1 MFHSI
6 KAKIIT
12 IYSLVM
18 IAFTSLLLFTIF
30 INERERMI
38 DLELAKST
46 EISQMH
52 ASMLSHD
59 FAKDVAMLTIL
70 SDDFDPIKNDKTTIV
85 KLLKRLMGVGG
96 NGFINAVY
104 IDKNLTLTDVNGN
117 VMKAENSTF
126 LSGKQWD
133 GKEYNITNPIITRF
147 EENPVIMVTVPIRDK
162 GNKWAGSLA
171 AAIPM
176 TLLSQKLS
184 SIKLGKESYAW
195 LTDAEG
201 LVVSH
206 PVTKFIMV
214 NKISTE
220 ESVNFPG
227 LNEIVKQT
235 KVQNSGYGR
244 YLDKVLDES
253 KVVTFS
259 KLDYLPGWILFVT
272 TEESEIFTDLY
283 ELLFNVLILS
293 FLLMAVFLIFISQ
306 LSDKVTKPIIQL
318 TKEIK
323 AVVNSKRDY
332 FEGVD
337 SKDEIGQL
345 SKAFQSSFKK
355 IRLHTAHLEKMVNQR
370 TEEISSKNALLKEQN
385 NKLEELVSKDP
396 LTHLYNRRAFMSL
409 LELEISR
416 AKRHGFVITLAI
428 LDIDH
433 FKKVNDTFGHNI
445 GDEVLCRFAN
455 ELVNNMRQEDLI
467 CRWGGEEFVI
477 LLWETTVDV
486 TLSRMNQIRENISGI
501 EYDTV
506 GKVTFST
513 GMATME
519 KAEDFKSWLHRA
531 DEALYKAKESGR
543 NCIVKN

>member
-6 KAKIIT
+6 KAKIII

-18 IAFTSLLLFTIF
+18 IVFTSLLLFTIF

-52 ASMLSHD
+52 AGMLSQD
-59 FAKDVAMLTIL
+59 FAKDVAMLTML
-70 SDDFDPIKNDKTTIV
+70 SGDFDPIKNDKATIV
-85 KLLKRLMGVGG
+85 ELLKRLMEVEG

-104 IDKNLTLTDVNGN
+104 IDKDLTLTDVNGN
-117 VMKAENSTF
+117 MMKVEHSTF
-126 LSGKQWD
+126 LQGKQWD
-133 GKEYNITNPIITRF
+133 GKEYNITNPIISRF
-147 EENPVIMVTVPIRDK
+147 EESPVIMITVPIRDID
-162 GNKWAGSLA
+162 NNWTGSLA
-171 AAIPM
+171 AAVPM
-176 TLLSQKLS
+176 TLLPQKLS

-195 LTDAEG
+195 LVDAEG

-206 PVTKFIMV
+206 PITEFIMA

-227 LNEIVKQT
+227 FNEIVKQT

-244 YLDKVLDES
+244 YMDKVLDES

-272 TEESEIFTDLY
+272 TEESEIFAELY
-283 ELLFNVLILS
+283 EILFNVLIISL
-293 FLLMAVFLIFISQ
+293 LLMAVFLIFISQ

-323 AVVNSKRDY
+323 AVVNSKREY

-337 SKDEIGQL
+337 SNDEIGQL

-355 IRLHTAHLEKMVNQR
+355 IRLHTVHLEKMVNQR
-370 TEEISSKNALLKEQN
+370 TEEISSKNALLNEQN
-385 NKLEELVSKDP
+385 IKLEELVSKDP

-409 LELEISR
+409 LDKELSR
-416 AKRHGFVITLAI
+416 AKRHSSTTTLAI

-445 GDEVLCRFAN
+445 GDEVLCRFAS
-455 ELVNNMRQEDLI
+455 ELVNNMRLEDLI
-467 CRWGGEEFVI
+467 CRWGGEEFVV
-477 LLWETTVDV
+477 LLWGTTADDAF
-486 TLSRMNQIRENISGI
+486 SSMNQIRENISNV
-501 EYDTV
+501 EFDTV

>member
-6 KAKIIT
+6 KAKIII

-18 IAFTSLLLFTIF
+18 IVFTSLLLFTIF

-52 ASMLSHD
+52 AGMLSQD
-59 FAKDVAMLTIL
+59 FAKDVAMLTML
-70 SDDFDPIKNDKTTIV
+70 SGDFDPIKNDKATIV
-85 KLLKRLMGVGG
+85 ELLKRLMEVEG

-104 IDKNLTLTDVNGN
+104 IDKDLTLTDVNGN
-117 VMKAENSTF
+117 MMKVEHSTF
-126 LSGKQWD
+126 LQGKQWD
-133 GKEYNITNPIITRF
+133 GKEYNITNPIISRF
-147 EENPVIMVTVPIRDK
+147 EESPVIMITVPIRDID
-162 GNKWAGSLA
+162 NNWTGSLA
-171 AAIPM
+171 AAVPM
-176 TLLSQKLS
+176 TLLPQKLS

-195 LTDAEG
+195 LVDAEG

-206 PVTKFIMV
+206 PITEFIMA

-227 LNEIVKQT
+227 FNEIVKQT

-244 YLDKVLDES
+244 YMDKVLDES

-272 TEESEIFTDLY
+272 TEESEIFAELY
-283 ELLFNVLILS
+283 EILFNVLIISL
-293 FLLMAVFLIFISQ
+293 LLMAVFLIFISQ

-323 AVVNSKRDY
+323 AVVNSKREY

-337 SKDEIGQL
+337 SNDEIGQL
-345 SKAFQSSFKK
+345 SKAFQSSFNK
-355 IRLHTAHLEKMVNQR
+355 IRLHTVHLEEMVNQR
-370 TEEISSKNALLKEQN
+370 TEEISSKNALLNEQN
-385 NKLEELVSKDP
+385 IKLEELVSKDP

-409 LELEISR
+409 LDKELSR
-416 AKRHGFVITLAI
+416 AKRHSSTTTLAI

-455 ELVNNMRQEDLI
+455 ELVNNMRLEDLI
-467 CRWGGEEFVI
+467 CRWGGEEFVV
-477 LLWETTVDV
+477 LLWGTTADDAF
-486 TLSRMNQIRENISGI
+486 SSMNQIRENISNV
-501 EYDTV
+501 EFDTV

>member
-220 ESVNFPG
+220 ENINFPG
-227 LNEIVKQT
+227 FNEIVKQT
-235 KVQNSGYGR
+235 KVQDSGYGR

-513 GMATME
+513 GMATMKKGE
-519 KAEDFKSWLHRA
+519 AFKSWLHRA

-543 NCIVKN
+543 NCIVKG